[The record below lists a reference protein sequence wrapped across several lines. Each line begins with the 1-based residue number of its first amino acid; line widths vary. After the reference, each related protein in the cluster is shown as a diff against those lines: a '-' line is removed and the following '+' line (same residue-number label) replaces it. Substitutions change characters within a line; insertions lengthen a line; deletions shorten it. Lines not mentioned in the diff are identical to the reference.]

1 MVISKDISKG
11 KGVIS
16 FTFAMNI
23 NGVLML
29 NKKWIIV
36 WLILS
41 TCILML
47 LTSCRP
53 SPTLE
58 QVLYKTD
65 SEVVDYQNEN
75 KLVDNLGHNQEKDN
89 YIPPKDV
96 DQQSPVER
104 DRVKHNPL
112 SGDEKDELSAPGI
125 SYDAG
130 AEANFQSQDKPENFS
145 SSDID
150 NAEDTGTEQ
159 SGEGKAQAA
168 DGGLGSGGTGLDGE
182 NQYATATAGERH
194 LVNAFG
200 EVVKLPKEV
209 DLVAA
214 TGEAAVIVRML
225 GGGGRLVA
233 ANADFLDNQLVQDVF
248 DYEGIKQVANL
259 WPGNGASPLSETD
272 FGTLLTLEPQAC
284 IELSGQTVFSEEQI
298 ARLKEQKIVYVVLPA
313 LSNSKNIC
321 STVQLIGEL
330 LGDKSASGGTD
341 APKLASDYV
350 SYYNATISEIGSKV
364 KRFTYNLIDFDND
377 KKANGVSYLANTSL
391 ANVRGFYSLY
401 ISDCDEGAAYK
412 LHNSAAVTLSE
423 NGLAVVRSGYSQNP
437 MSYYMS
443 IAGVVNASAIY
454 PDYGQVRSWYVNP
467 LASVSKTLTVT
478 GGYAAQTKYALTVA
492 DPAHLGDEDFPAV
505 IVQNSRIRDH
515 IISDPLWAT
524 YDEITSTSGLTVNH
538 GFLDGDGN
546 IVPTTITGSYDIF
559 INPSGIGSWTEGSAE
574 SILEP
579 IWIAAQF
586 YDAYSDDELRAKTKE
601 FYRKFYRHELSDAQ
615 LDEILNN

>member
-1 MVISKDISKG
+1 M
-11 KGVIS
+11 
-16 FTFAMNI
+16 
-23 NGVLML
+23 
-29 NKKWIIV
+29 NKKRIIV

-41 TCILML
+41 PCILML
-47 LTSCRP
+47 CTSCRP

-58 QVLYKTD
+58 QVVYRTD

-75 KLVDNLGHNQEKDN
+75 KLVDNQSYNQEKDN
-89 YIPPKDV
+89 YLPPKDV

-104 DRVKHNPL
+104 DRIKHTPL
-112 SGDEKDELSAPGI
+112 SGVEKDELSAHEI

-130 AEANFQSQDKPENFS
+130 ADANLPSQNKPKNFL

-150 NAEDTGTEQ
+150 NAEDSGTEQ
-159 SGEGKAQAA
+159 SGEDKGEAT
-168 DGGLGSGGTGLDGE
+168 DGGHGTGGTGLEGE
-182 NQYATATAGERH
+182 NLYATATAGERYI
-194 LVNAFG
+194 VNAFG

-209 DLVAA
+209 DRVAA
-214 TGEAAVIVRML
+214 TGEAAVIVQML

-233 ANADFLDNQLVQDVF
+233 ANADFLDNQLVQEVF
-248 DYEGIKQVANL
+248 GDEGIQQVVNL
-259 WPGNGASPLSETD
+259 WSGNGASPLSDTD
-272 FGTLLTLEPQAC
+272 FNTLLALGPQAC

-298 ARLKEQKIVYVVLPA
+298 ARMKEQGIAYVVLPA
-313 LSNSKNIC
+313 LINSKNIR

-330 LGDKSASGGTD
+330 LGDKSDSGGTD
-341 APKLASDYV
+341 ARKLASDYV
-350 SYYNATISEIGSKV
+350 SYYNATISEIGGKV

-377 KKANGVSYLANTSL
+377 KKANGVLYLTNTSL

-401 ISDCDEGAAYK
+401 ISDWDEGAAYK
-412 LHNSAAVTLSE
+412 LHNSATVALSG
-423 NGLAVVRSGYSQNP
+423 NGLAVVQSGYSHSP
-437 MSYYMS
+437 MSYYLS

-478 GGYAAQTKYALTVA
+478 GGYAAQIKYALTVA
-492 DPAHLGDEDFPAV
+492 DSAHLGDENFPAV
-505 IVQNSRIRDH
+505 IVKNSRFRDH
-515 IISDPLWAT
+515 IISDPLWAA

-538 GFLDGDGN
+538 GFLDRDGN
-546 IVPTTITGSYDIF
+546 IVPTTITGSYDVF
-559 INPSGIGSWTEGSAE
+559 VNPSGIGSWTEGSAE

-586 YDAYSDDELRAKTKE
+586 YDAYSDDELRAKIKE
-601 FYRKFYRHELSDAQ
+601 FYRMFYRHELSDAQ